1 MSLQHFLTC
10 ILNADDVEK
19 IIKTPGRR
27 YLGPKGTEMAA
38 IKIQVGGSCLDDV
51 TQSCIQLH
59 YLLVAAKVNCYEIN
73 TFNSNTGKAW
83 VNVIIGTGP
92 GGNCSLIIS

>member
-1 MSLQHFLTC
+1 MTC

-38 IKIQVGGSCLDDV
+38 IKIQVAGSFLNNA
-51 TQSCIQLH
+51 TQLFTIVLFVH
-59 YLLVAAKVNCYEIN
+59 V
-73 TFNSNTGKAW
+73 GKSK
-83 VNVIIGTGP
+83 NLMITQ
-92 GGNCSLIIS
+92 

>member
-1 MSLQHFLTC
+1 MHLQHFLTC

-38 IKIQVGGSCLDDV
+38 IKIQVPFTFLQCV
-51 TQSCIQLH
+51 TQIT
-59 YLLVAAKVNCYEIN
+59 I
-73 TFNSNTGKAW
+73 
-83 VNVIIGTGP
+83 
-92 GGNCSLIIS
+92 